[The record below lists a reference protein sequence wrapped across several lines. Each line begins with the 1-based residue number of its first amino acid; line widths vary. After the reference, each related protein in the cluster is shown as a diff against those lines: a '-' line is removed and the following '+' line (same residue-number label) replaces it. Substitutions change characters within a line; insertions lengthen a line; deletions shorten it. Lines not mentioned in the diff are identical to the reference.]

1 MLSLYKISKKSFI
14 LSVYFLVAF
23 LFTSVT
29 FTNVKADTKLFNE
42 AKYHVETMMEDIQ
55 FLLEVGKTDA
65 DQGRILLTKLLDK
78 YFDSLQIAKFSSMPA
93 WRKATTVE
101 KEEFI
106 TLFEKYLVNLAAK
119 RFDEFKDVEYII
131 SKIEKRGSKM
141 LLVDDG
147 HIKAPG
153 NKRDNTQVAWRLF
166 LNEKNKMRI
175 IDIEIAKISMIV
187 AQNDEF
193 TSIIRN
199 NKGKFSSLID
209 VLKKELS
216 N

>member
-1 MLSLYKISKKSFI
+1 MLFLYRTSKKSLI
-14 LSVYFLVAF
+14 LSGCFLVAL
-23 LFTSVT
+23 LFSSIT
-29 FTNVKADTKLFNE
+29 FSNLKADTKLFNE
-42 AKYHVETMMEDIQ
+42 AQHHVEKMMEDIQ
-55 FLLEVGKTDA
+55 FLLDVGKTDA

-131 SKIEKRGSKM
+131 SKIEQRGSKM
-141 LLVDDG
+141 LLVDG

>member
-55 FLLEVGKTDA
+55 FLLDVGKTDE
-65 DQGRILLTKLLDK
+65 DKGRILLTKLLDK

-131 SKIEKRGSKM
+131 SKIEKRGSNM
-141 LLVDDG
+141 LLVDG

-199 NKGKFSSLID
+199 NKGQFSSLID

>member
-1 MLSLYKISKKSFI
+1 MLSLFKISKKSFI

-29 FTNVKADTKLFNE
+29 STNVQADTKLFNE
-42 AKYHVETMMEDIQ
+42 AKYHVEKMMQDIQ
-55 FLLEVGKTDA
+55 FLLEVGKNDT

-93 WRKATTVE
+93 WRKATKNE
-101 KEEFI
+101 KKEFI
-106 TLFEKYLVNLAAK
+106 ILFEKYLVNLAAK

-131 SKIEKRGSKM
+131 SKIDKRGSKM
-141 LLVDDG
+141 LLVDG
-147 HIKAPG
+147 YIKAPG
-153 NKRDNTQVAWRLF
+153 NKRDNTQVAWRLI
-166 LNEKNKMRI
+166 LNEDNSLKI

-199 NKGKFSSLID
+199 NKGQFSSLID
-209 VLKKELS
+209 VLKKKLD

>member
-42 AKYHVETMMEDIQ
+42 AQYHVETMMEDIQ
-55 FLLEVGKTDA
+55 FLLDVGKTDA

-93 WRKATTVE
+93 WRKATTIE

-106 TLFEKYLVNLAAK
+106 TLFEIYLVNLAAK

-141 LLVDDG
+141 LLVDG

>member
-1 MLSLYKISKKSFI
+1 MLSLFKISKKSFI
-14 LSVYFLVAF
+14 LSLYFLVAF
-23 LFTSVT
+23 LLTSVT
-29 FTNVKADTKLFNE
+29 FTNLKADTKLFNE
-42 AKYHVETMMEDIQ
+42 AQYHVETMMGDIQ
-55 FLLEVGKTDA
+55 FLLDVGKTDA

-93 WRKATTVE
+93 WRKATIHE

-131 SKIEKRGSKM
+131 SKIEQRGSNM
-141 LLVDDG
+141 LLVDG

-166 LNEKNKMRI
+166 LNEENKMRI
-175 IDIEIAKISMIV
+175 VDIEIAKISMIV

-209 VLKKELS
+209 VLKKELY

>member
-1 MLSLYKISKKSFI
+1 MLSLFKISKKSFI

-93 WRKATTVE
+93 WRKATTIE

-119 RFDEFKDVEYII
+119 RFDEFKDVKYII

-141 LLVDDG
+141 LLVDG

-209 VLKKELS
+209 VLKKELY

>member
-1 MLSLYKISKKSFI
+1 MLSLFKISKTSFI

-42 AKYHVETMMEDIQ
+42 AQYHVETMMEDIQ

-78 YFDSLQIAKFSSMPA
+78 YFDSIQIAKFSSMPA
-93 WRKATTVE
+93 WRKATTHE

-106 TLFEKYLVNLAAK
+106 ALFEKYLVNLAAK
-119 RFDEFKDVEYII
+119 RFDEFKDVKYII
-131 SKIEKRGSKM
+131 SKIEQRGSKM
-141 LLVDDG
+141 LLVDG

-209 VLKKELS
+209 VLKKELY

>member
-1 MLSLYKISKKSFI
+1 MLSLFKISKKSFI

-42 AKYHVETMMEDIQ
+42 AQYHVETMMEDIQ
-55 FLLEVGKTDA
+55 YLLDVGKTDA

-93 WRKATTVE
+93 WRKATTIE

-141 LLVDDG
+141 LLVDG

-166 LNEKNKMRI
+166 LNEENKMRI
-175 IDIEIAKISMIV
+175 VDIEIAKISMIV

>member
-1 MLSLYKISKKSFI
+1 MLSLYKINKKSFI
-14 LSVYFLVAF
+14 LSVYFLATS
-23 LFTSVT
+23 LFASMT
-29 FTNVKADTKLFNE
+29 FSNLKADTKLFNE
-42 AKYHVETMMEDIQ
+42 AEYHVEKMMQDIQ

-93 WRKATTVE
+93 WRKATTIE

-106 TLFEKYLVNLAAK
+106 TLFEKYLINLAAK

-131 SKIEKRGSKM
+131 SKINKRGSKM
-141 LLVDDG
+141 LLVDG

-153 NKRDNTQVAWRLF
+153 NKRDNTQVAWRLI
-166 LNEKNKMRI
+166 LNKENNLKI

-209 VLKKELS
+209 VLKKELY

>member
-1 MLSLYKISKKSFI
+1 MLSLYKISKTSFI
-14 LSVYFLVAF
+14 LSVYFLAAF
-23 LFTSVT
+23 LFASVT
-29 FTNVKADTKLFNE
+29 FTNLRADTKLFNE
-42 AKYHVETMMEDIQ
+42 AQYHVETMMEDIQ

-141 LLVDDG
+141 LLVDG

-166 LNEKNKMRI
+166 LNEDNKML
-175 IDIEIAKISMIV
+175 
-187 AQNDEF
+187 
-193 TSIIRN
+193 
-199 NKGKFSSLID
+199 SLIHI
-209 VLKKELS
+209 
-216 N
+216 

>member
-1 MLSLYKISKKSFI
+1 
-14 LSVYFLVAF
+14 
-23 LFTSVT
+23 
-29 FTNVKADTKLFNE
+29 
-42 AKYHVETMMEDIQ
+42 
-55 FLLEVGKTDA
+55 
-65 DQGRILLTKLLDK
+65 
-78 YFDSLQIAKFSSMPA
+78 MPA
-93 WRKATTVE
+93 WRKATTIE

-106 TLFEKYLVNLAAK
+106 TLFEIYLVNLAAK

-141 LLVDDG
+141 LLVDG

-209 VLKKELS
+209 VLKKELY